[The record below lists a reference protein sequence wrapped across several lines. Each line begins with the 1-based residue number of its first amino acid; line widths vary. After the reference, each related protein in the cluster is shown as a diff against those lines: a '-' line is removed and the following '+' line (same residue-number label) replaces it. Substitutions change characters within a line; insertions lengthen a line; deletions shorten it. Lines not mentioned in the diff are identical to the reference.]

1 MYTVSLPPI
10 GEGIQEGEIVRW
22 TVKPGDSVKKDDE
35 LVEVM
40 TDKITVKI
48 PSPVAGKIEKILINE
63 GETAMIGDAMVQ
75 IDSPDESN
83 SPEEPGKK
91 VETQVHQEV
100 SVTTDEK
107 IPSVKATPAVRAYAR
122 SKNVDLLKVK
132 AASSDGRIT
141 KEDIGAY
148 MKQPIEA
155 KATTQ
160 PATAV
165 SAEDEIFTPT
175 GIRKIIFD
183 KMTKSK
189 QIIPHFTI
197 TDFIDTSNIENAI
210 SQYSKKKYV
219 SFTAFFVK
227 AVTVAFKDFPKL
239 NAVYN
244 EKDKTYTIKKKY
256 NIGVA
261 VDSPTGLTVVVVR
274 DVASK
279 NIFQIS
285 EEIKDMAERARNGK
299 LGLQDVQGSTFSV
312 TNIGSIGGIMA
323 TPIINYP
330 EVAILEI
337 NTRTS
342 GFVNGEL
349 KHGLY
354 LTLACDHRL
363 IDGAEAA
370 RYLEKLKEILEYP
383 LMYIGD

>member
-10 GEGIQEGEIVRW
+10 GEGIQEGEIVKW
-22 TVKPGDSVKKDDE
+22 NVKPGDSVKKDDE

-48 PSPVAGKIEKILINE
+48 PSPVAGKIVRTMVNE
-63 GETAMIGDAMVQ
+63 GETAMIGEAILE

-83 SPEEPGKK
+83 TPSGDKK
-91 VETQVHQEV
+91 EVPAPKQEV
-100 SVTTDEK
+100 SISTDEK

-122 SKNVDLLKVK
+122 SQNVDILKVK
-132 AASSDGRIT
+132 PASADGRIT
-141 KEDIGAY
+141 KDDIDRFASR
-148 MKQPIEA
+148 KTVESP
-155 KATTQ
+155 KAVAGT
-160 PATAV
+160 
-165 SAEDEIFTPT
+165 SSEDEIFTPT

-197 TDFIDTSNIENAI
+197 TDFIDTGNIEKSI
-210 SQYSKKKYV
+210 KQYTGKRYL

-227 AVTVAFKDFPKL
+227 AVTVAFRDFPKL
-239 NAVYN
+239 NAIYN
-244 EKDKTYTIKKKY
+244 ENDKTYTIKKNY

-279 NIFQIS
+279 NVFQIS
-285 EEIKDMAERARNGK
+285 DEIKDMAERARTGK
-299 LGLQDVQGSTFSV
+299 LQLQDVQGSTFSV

-337 NTRTS
+337 NSRTS

-349 KHGLY
+349 RQGLY

-370 RYLEKLKEILEYP
+370 RFLGRLKEVLEYP
-383 LMYIGD
+383 LMYIGE

>member
-10 GEGIQEGEIVRW
+10 GEGIQEGEIVKW
-22 TVKPGDSVKKDDE
+22 NVKPGDMVKKDDE

-48 PSPVAGKIEKILINE
+48 PSPVAGKIVKTLVSE
-63 GETAMIGDAMVQ
+63 GETAMIGDAILE

-83 SPEEPGKK
+83 SPASDKN
-91 VETQVHQEV
+91 VESAPKQEV
-100 SVTTDEK
+100 SISTDEK
-107 IPSVKATPAVRAYAR
+107 IPNVKATPAVRAYAR

-132 AASSDGRIT
+132 PSSPDGRIT
-141 KEDIGAY
+141 REDIDRFTSQ
-148 MKQPIEA
+148 KPVEA
-155 KATTQ
+155 PKPPAGKAG
-160 PATAV
+160 
-165 SAEDEIFTPT
+165 EDEIITPT

-197 TDFIDTSNIENAI
+197 TDFVDTGNIEKAI
-210 SQYSKKKYV
+210 KQYTGKRYL

-227 AVTVAFKDFPKL
+227 AVSVAFRDFPKL

-244 EKDKTYTIKKKY
+244 ESNKTYTVKKTY

-274 DVASK
+274 DAASK
-279 NIFQIS
+279 SIFQIS
-285 EEIKDMAERARNGK
+285 DEIKDMAERARTGK
-299 LGLQDVQGSTFSV
+299 LQLQDVQGSTFSV

-330 EVAILEI
+330 EVAILEV
-337 NTRTS
+337 NSRTS
-342 GFVNGEL
+342 AFENGEL
-349 KHGLY
+349 KQGLY

-370 RYLEKLKEILEYP
+370 RFLGRLKEVLEYP
-383 LMYIGD
+383 LLYIGD

>member
-10 GEGIQEGEIVRW
+10 GEGIQEGEIVKW
-22 TVKPGDSVKKDDE
+22 TAKAGDSIKKDDE

-48 PSPVAGKIEKILINE
+48 PSPVAGKIVKILINE

-83 SPEEPGKK
+83 SPEKPEEK
-91 VETQVHQEV
+91 VAVQQEV
-100 SVTTDEK
+100 SVSTDNK

-122 SKNVDLLKVK
+122 SNNVDILKIK
-132 AASSDGRIT
+132 PAAADGRIT
-141 KEDIGAY
+141 KEDIDSYIKKPAE
-148 MKQPIEA
+148 PEA
-155 KATTQ
+155 TVAQ
-160 PATAV
+160 A
-165 SAEDEIFTPT
+165 SSEDEVFKPT

-197 TDFIDTSNIENAI
+197 TDFIDTENIENAI
-210 SQYSKKKYV
+210 NKYSKAKYV

-244 EKDKTYTIKKKY
+244 ESDKTYTIKKKY

-261 VDSPTGLTVVVVR
+261 VDSPTGLTVVVVK
-274 DVASK
+274 DAGSK
-279 NIFQIS
+279 DIFQIS
-285 EEIKDMAERARNGK
+285 KEIKDMAERARNGT

-370 RYLEKLKEILEYP
+370 RYLEKLKEVLEYP
-383 LMYIGD
+383 LIHIGD

>member
-22 TVKPGDSVKKDDE
+22 AVKPGDSIKKDDE

-48 PSPVAGKIEKILINE
+48 PSPVAGKIEKILIKE
-63 GETAMIGDAMVQ
+63 GETAMIGEPMVQ

-83 SPEEPGKK
+83 SPEEPEKNK
-91 VETQVHQEV
+91 APVQAHQEV
-100 SVTTDEK
+100 SVSTDEK
-107 IPSVKATPAVRAYAR
+107 IPSIKATPAVRAYAR
-122 SKNVDLLKVK
+122 SKNVDILKVK
-132 AASSDGRIT
+132 PASSDGRIT
-141 KEDIGAY
+141 KEDIDTF
-148 MKQPIEA
+148 MKPA
-155 KATTQ
+155 ANTVSQ
-160 PATAV
+160 PAPQST
-165 SAEDEIFTPT
+165 EDEVFTPT
-175 GIRKIIFD
+175 GIRKIIFE

-189 QIIPHFTI
+189 QLIPHFTI
-197 TDFIDTSNIENAI
+197 TDFIDTENIEKAI
-210 SQYSKKKYV
+210 EQYSKKKYI

-227 AVTVAFKDFPKL
+227 AVTIAFRDFPKL
-239 NAVYN
+239 NAIYN
-244 EKDKTYTIKKKY
+244 ENDKTYTIKKKY

-261 VDSPTGLTVVVVR
+261 VDSPTGLTVVVVK

-285 EEIKDMAERARNGK
+285 EEIKDMAERARSGK
-299 LGLQDVQGSTFSV
+299 LALQDVQGSTFSV

-370 RYLEKLKEILEYP
+370 RYLERLKEVLEYP

>member
-10 GEGIQEGEIVRW
+10 GEGIQEGEIVKW
-22 TVKPGDSVKKDDE
+22 TVKPGDSIKKDDE

-48 PSPVAGKIEKILINE
+48 PSPVAGKVSKILIKE
-63 GETAMIGDAMVQ
+63 GETAMIGDAMVE

-83 SPEEPGKK
+83 SPEKP
-91 VETQVHQEV
+91 VEKPATTAHQEV
-100 SVTTDEK
+100 SVSTDEK

-122 SKNVDLLKVK
+122 SKNVDILKVK
-132 AASSDGRIT
+132 PAAQDGRIT
-141 KEDIGAY
+141 KEDVDAY
-148 MKQPIEA
+148 MKQPAEPVA
-155 KATTQ
+155 QKA
-160 PATAV
+160 P
-165 SAEDEIFTPT
+165 SGEDEVFTPT
-175 GIRKIIFD
+175 GIRKLIFD

-197 TDFIDTSNIENAI
+197 TDFIDTENIEKAI
-210 SQYSKKKYV
+210 NQYSKKKYV

-227 AVTVAFKDFPKL
+227 AVTVAFRDFPKL

-244 EKDKTYTIKKKY
+244 ENDRTYTIKKKY

-261 VDSPTGLTVVVVR
+261 VDSPAGLTVVVVK

-370 RYLEKLKEILEYP
+370 RYLEKLKEVLEYP

>member
-1 MYTVSLPPI
+1 MYTVNLPPI
-10 GEGIQEGEIVRW
+10 GEGIQEGEIVKW
-22 TVKPGDSVKKDDE
+22 NVKTGDFVKKDDE

-48 PSPVAGKIEKILINE
+48 PSPVAGKIVKTLVNE
-63 GETAMIGDAMVQ
+63 GETAMIGDAIIQ

-83 SPEEPGKK
+83 SPGTPGEKT
-91 VETQVHQEV
+91 ETRVQQEV
-100 SVTTDEK
+100 SVSTNEK
-107 IPSVKATPAVRAYAR
+107 IPTAKATPAVRAYAR
-122 SKNVDLLKVK
+122 TKNVDILKVK
-132 AASSDGRIT
+132 PASAEGRIT
-141 KEDIGAY
+141 KEDIDAY
-148 MKQPIEA
+148 AKQPAET
-155 KATTQ
+155 KNTV
-160 PATAV
+160 P
-165 SAEDEIFTPT
+165 SEEDEVLVPA

-197 TDFIDTSNIENAI
+197 TDFIDTQNIENAI
-210 SQYSKKKYV
+210 QQYSKKKYV

-227 AVTVAFKDFPKL
+227 AVTVAFRDFPKL
-239 NAVYN
+239 NAIYN

-261 VDSPTGLTVVVVR
+261 VDSPAGLTVVVVK

-279 NIFQIS
+279 DIFQIS
-285 EEIKDMAERARNGK
+285 EQVRDMAERARNGK
-299 LGLQDVQGSTFSV
+299 LALQDVQGSTFSV

-330 EVAILEI
+330 EVAILEV

-370 RYLEKLKEILEYP
+370 RYLERLKEVLEYP

>member
-10 GEGIQEGEIVRW
+10 GEGIQEGEIVKW
-22 TVKPGDSVKKDDE
+22 NVKPGDSVKKDDE

-48 PSPVAGKIEKILINE
+48 PSPVAGKIVKTLVNE
-63 GETAMIGDAMVQ
+63 GETAMIGEAILE

-83 SPEEPGKK
+83 SPAGEKK
-91 VETQVHQEV
+91 EVPTPKQEV
-100 SVTTDEK
+100 SISTDEK

-122 SKNVDLLKVK
+122 SKDVDLLKIK
-132 AASSDGRIT
+132 PASPDGRIT
-141 KEDIGAY
+141 KEDIDNFASQKTAGAP
-148 MKQPIEA
+148 KPVTVA
-155 KATTQ
+155 
-160 PATAV
+160 
-165 SAEDEIFTPT
+165 SGEDEIITPT
-175 GIRKIIFD
+175 GVRKIIFD

-197 TDFIDTSNIENAI
+197 TDFIDTENIEKSI
-210 SQYSKKKYV
+210 KQYAGKKYL

-239 NAVYN
+239 NAIYN
-244 EKDKTYTIKKKY
+244 ENNKTYTIKKKY
-256 NIGVA
+256 NVGVA
-261 VDSPTGLTVVVVR
+261 VDSPSGLTVVVVK

-279 NIFQIS
+279 GIFQIS
-285 EEIKDMAERARNGK
+285 EEIKDMAERARSGK
-299 LGLQDVQGSTFSV
+299 LQLQDVQGSTFSV
-312 TNIGSIGGIMA
+312 TNIGSIGGIIA

-330 EVAILEI
+330 EVAILEV
-337 NTRTS
+337 NSRTS

-349 KHGLY
+349 RQGLY

-370 RYLEKLKEILEYP
+370 RFLGRLKEVLEYP

>member
-10 GEGIQEGEIVRW
+10 GEGIQEGEIVKW
-22 TVKPGDSVKKDDE
+22 NVKPGDTVKKDDE

-48 PSPVAGKIEKILINE
+48 PSPVAGKIVKTLVSE
-63 GETAMIGDAMVQ
+63 GETAMIGDAILE

-83 SPEEPGKK
+83 SPTGEKNVEPAPK
-91 VETQVHQEV
+91 QEV
-100 SVTTDEK
+100 SINTDEK
-107 IPSVKATPAVRAYAR
+107 ISNVKATPAVRAYAR

-132 AASSDGRIT
+132 PSSPDGRIT
-141 KEDIGAY
+141 KEDIDSFTSQ
-148 MKQPIEA
+148 KPVEA
-155 KATTQ
+155 PK
-160 PATAV
+160 PV
-165 SAEDEIFTPT
+165 SVAPEGDEIITPT

-197 TDFIDTSNIENAI
+197 TDFIDTNNIEKSI
-210 SQYSKKKYV
+210 KQYAGKRYL

-227 AVTVAFKDFPKL
+227 AVSAAFKDFPKL

-244 EKDKTYTIKKKY
+244 ENNKTYTIKKTY

-279 NIFQIS
+279 SIFQIS
-285 EEIKDMAERARNGK
+285 DEIKDMAERARTGK
-299 LGLQDVQGSTFSV
+299 LQLQDVQGSTFSV

-330 EVAILEI
+330 EVAILEV
-337 NTRTS
+337 NSRTS
-342 GFVNGEL
+342 AFVNGEL
-349 KHGLY
+349 KQGLY

-370 RYLEKLKEILEYP
+370 RFLGRLKEVLEYP
-383 LMYIGD
+383 LLYIGD